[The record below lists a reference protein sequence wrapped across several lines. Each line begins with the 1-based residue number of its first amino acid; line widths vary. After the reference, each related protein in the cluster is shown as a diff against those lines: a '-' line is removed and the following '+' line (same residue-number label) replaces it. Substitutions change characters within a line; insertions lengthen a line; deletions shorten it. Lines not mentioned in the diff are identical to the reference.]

1 MKEDRTR
8 PRMMMPATMA
18 IRIRADLE
26 FEVTGVVS
34 YR

>member
-26 FEVTGVVS
+26 FCITGVPP